1 MARTRLAAELVQP
14 AKTGAKNPQEWE
26 RLLRKVLDR
35 AKLLRDDRLLR
46 ALEAA
51 RQEGRVAQYL
61 RKMSILSEVDLERE
75 LPDPNK

>member
-14 AKTGAKNPQEWE
+14 AKAGAKGPLEWE
-26 RLLRKVLDR
+26 RLLRKVHAR
-35 AKLLRDDRLLR
+35 AKLLQNDRLLR

-51 RQEGRVAQYL
+51 RQEGRIAQCL
-61 RKMSILSEVDLERE
+61 KKLSILSEADLERE